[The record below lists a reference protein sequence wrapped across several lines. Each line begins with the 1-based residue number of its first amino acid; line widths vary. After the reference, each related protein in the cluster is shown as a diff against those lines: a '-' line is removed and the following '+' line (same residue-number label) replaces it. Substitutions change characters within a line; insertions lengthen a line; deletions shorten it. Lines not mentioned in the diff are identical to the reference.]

1 MSAHEGFMSVESRG
15 MSDRGGFM
23 SAEGVRMSDKDKF
36 MSEEGKGTPCYKHIK
51 TAPAIS
57 GSRF

>member
-1 MSAHEGFMSVESRG
+1 MSAHEGFMSVDS
-15 MSDRGGFM
+15 GG
-23 SAEGVRMSDKDKF
+23 MSDKDKF
-36 MSEEGKGTPCYKHIK
+36 MSAEGKGIPCYKHIK

>member
-1 MSAHEGFMSVESRG
+1 MSAHEGFMSVDSGG
-15 MSDRGGFM
+15 MSGGGDFM
-23 SAEGVRMSDKDKF
+23 SAEGVGMSDKGKF
-36 MSEEGKGTPCYKHIK
+36 MSEEGKGIPCYKHIK